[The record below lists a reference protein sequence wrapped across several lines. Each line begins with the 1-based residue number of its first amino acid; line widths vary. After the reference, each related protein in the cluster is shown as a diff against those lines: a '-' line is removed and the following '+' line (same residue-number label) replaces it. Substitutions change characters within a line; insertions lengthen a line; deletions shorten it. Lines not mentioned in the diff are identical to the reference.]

1 MGMPQERWFRREK
14 GVQSNN
20 VLLVKFYQEDLLSAR
35 FTFRRGLHSPVDK
48 ATVVRATYC
57 YKLYY
62 AASYLLPMIRMMK
75 LPLWTTRIPFLCILF
90 ITRVATLLRSGNPRK
105 NITVWLHNISMFTS
119 AWSHCNSTALVT
131 STLWNKTCCGWQEP
145 KKVWYYISM
154 FVLYSLVYS
163 KLFLAFSIFLLGFY
177 CFWESY
183 GCSSIF
189 FQTRRPL
196 SFLPLVA
203 NKYPNLIARE

>member
-1 MGMPQERWFRREK
+1 MGMPQERWFRREI

-75 LPLWTTRIPFLCILF
+75 LPL
-90 ITRVATLLRSGNPRK
+90 
-105 NITVWLHNISMFTS
+105 
-119 AWSHCNSTALVT
+119 
-131 STLWNKTCCGWQEP
+131 
-145 KKVWYYISM
+145 
-154 FVLYSLVYS
+154 
-163 KLFLAFSIFLLGFY
+163 
-177 CFWESY
+177 
-183 GCSSIF
+183 
-189 FQTRRPL
+189 
-196 SFLPLVA
+196 
-203 NKYPNLIARE
+203 